1 MHDIRF
7 TGIHAA
13 RAMQRH
19 RHPIGMS
26 AISIPSFL
34 TAATGAANTA
44 SNAAAAFSSP
54 QVQDKIVQ
62 VSDDV
67 EMYVYA
73 QIGLQ
78 AIATAAAFGLF
89 LLALHKFVREK

>member
-1 MHDIRF
+1 MNHTLMLRQG
-7 TGIHAA
+7 GINAA
-13 RAMQRH
+13 RAMQH
-19 RHPIGMS
+19 RRTPMGALLPAGIMS
-26 AISIPSFL
+26 AVS
-34 TAATGAANTA
+34 GAANTA
-44 SNAAAAFSSP
+44 TAFSAP

-78 AIATAAAFGLF
+78 ALATAAAFGLF
-89 LLALHKFVREK
+89 LLALHKFVREQ